1 MKLRFTIEAT
11 AGPSNGLG
19 VAKRAFTLVEVLCSA
34 AILAILCLALFYGLS
49 QGFGMTQTAREA
61 LRATQIAL
69 TRMEGLRLEAW
80 STNQLF
86 NPVFVP
92 PNFTESFYPLGLN
105 GSSSTGTVYS
115 GTMTVKTGPFT
126 GDSLVPSYNSNMALV
141 TVVVSWQDNFYGRN
155 NTFARTNYTF
165 VAKYG
170 IQNYVYAQ

>member
-1 MKLRFTIEAT
+1 MKLRFTTEKA
-11 AGPSNGLG
+11 AGTGSGLG

-34 AILAILCLALFYGLS
+34 AILAIVCLALFYGLS
-49 QGFGMTQTAREA
+49 QGFAMTQTAREN

-92 PNFTESFYPLGLN
+92 PTFTASFYPLGLN
-105 GSSSTGTVYS
+105 DTSSTGAVYS
-115 GTMTVKTGPFT
+115 GTMTIAPGPFT

-141 TVVVSWQDNFYGRN
+141 TVVVSWQDVYYGRT
-155 NTFARTNYTF
+155 NTYTRTNYTL

-170 IQNYVYAQ
+170 IQNYIYAQ